1 MESLIEEIKVL
12 MGIWELNA
20 KQRLGGNK
28 SAGKRGRKVSLDIE
42 RKLKVWRKMSLG
54 EEE

>member
-1 MESLIEEIKVL
+1 MEGLIEEIKLL

-28 SAGKRGRKVSLDIE
+28 AAGKRGRKVSLDIE